1 MRLHL
6 LAAALPALLCSAG
19 WIESNS
25 QCFVL
30 YQAKCCAIGDGTPN
44 SGFTPGKQ
52 TRCVDSNLGSPWVC
66 PSVNPGLF
74 GSDVDDSVMQHTDCS
89 KGGVGCQLEWR
100 VKEDTTKKCKAS
112 RYRCS
117 KVVHGHCDPN
127 PTTEEWTCKEE
138 EVFGPDCTKFKA
150 DQADQS
156 GPAGH

>member
-1 MRLHL
+1 
-6 LAAALPALLCSAG
+6 
-19 WIESNS
+19 
-25 QCFVL
+25 
-30 YQAKCCAIGDGTPN
+30 
-44 SGFTPGKQ
+44 
-52 TRCVDSNLGSPWVC
+52 
-66 PSVNPGLF
+66 
-74 GSDVDDSVMQHTDCS
+74 VMQHTDCS

-100 VKEDTTKKCKAS
+100 VKADTTKKCKAS

-117 KVVHGHCDPN
+117 KVVHGHCDAN